1 MKKSFL
7 IILFL
12 FSVSLLISQT
22 TQIQTKSI
30 ILKIKGFIS
39 LPEGFDSEK
48 TRTGIDELDF
58 FITTNQVIH
67 IKHLISGKNKPL
79 LLFRLEFSSNVD
91 INKMIEEI
99 KLLRCI
105 EIAELDH
112 ITGITGTLS
121 ITPNDAQFIKQ
132 WGLYNNG
139 TFSYSPATS
148 GADIDMKN
156 AWTITQ
162 GDTNV
167 IVGII
172 DSGTK
177 LDHPEFS
184 GRLWVNSQEIPNNGI
199 DDDGNGYIDDKN
211 GWNFVSSS
219 NNPTDDNGHGT
230 NVAGIIGANG
240 NNGIGYAGVD
250 WNCKIMT
257 LKVLGYNNQGWD
269 SDVITSVY
277 YAVDNGAR
285 VVNMSLASNTFSMLY
300 QEAIDYAV
308 NNNVLVITAMGNDNT
323 FYKRYPAAYNGVIA
337 VGATSPNDTRA
348 NPFQWGGG
356 SNYGDHIS
364 VCAPGN
370 YIFGLHYSLNTNYN
384 YYYSGTSQAA
394 PHVAGL
400 ASLLLAQDPTRTV
413 EDIKMII
420 ESTADD
426 GVGLTLEDKK
436 FWDPYYGFGRIN
448 AYQALSVIPT
458 NKTLNLSVSG
468 VGSLNLPLGTHTFE
482 YGTLVTLEVIPNNE
496 YYLQKWIIDGVD
508 YVNPSNELKFRM
520 NKNYSFQAVFSLRP
534 IKYVTEYGA
543 GLKNG
548 SSWSNAYGNAEFQNG
563 INTSQLGTIF
573 WVAQGTYKPT
583 EILPIAG
590 TENRGK
596 SFIIRNNIIIYG
608 GFNGTESLLSQRDYI
623 NNITVFSGDIE
634 IQNNSSDNS
643 YHVIWFENKNRS
655 TFVDGITIKN
665 GNANGVYNECDRGGG
680 VFSGIIY
687 NCIIE
692 YNSASYYGAGAY
704 QSELINCIVRNN
716 NANYG
721 GGLYQGTAFKSYFT
735 YNTGGNYGGAIYE
748 SIADSC
754 DITNNSAVVYGGGAY
769 NSTITNSIFNNN
781 NANGGGGAYLGS
793 ISNTIFEG
801 DSANYGG
808 ATYEVTLEN
817 CTLINNKAINYG
829 GATFLGTLNNCHL
842 EDNVCDGRGGAVY
855 NVNASNCTF
864 LNNLSYSYGG
874 AGYISVF
881 KNCSFV
887 GNRGSWGGA
896 ITDSEADSCS
906 FTANVAQFN
915 GGGAYLSNI
924 SNCSFVNDT
933 ASTGGATYECNL
945 INCSLTGN
953 FASNKSGG
961 MHLGDASNCIFEN
974 NTSVSEGG
982 GAASEINADNCIFN
996 NNITFAGGGA
1006 LQSSTANNCTFNY
1019 NSAGSGGAMFNC
1031 EAVKC
1036 FIQNN
1041 SAINGGGTYYG
1052 NYDSCFYIS
1061 NIAFSN
1067 GQGGGAYNGIISN
1080 SLFFSDSA
1088 YMGGA
1093 AYSAELFNCILVNNK
1108 AQQNGGAINYCTV
1121 KNNLIYN
1128 NIAHNNGGAA
1138 YNSRILNSTI
1148 VENKAQNTGGGTY
1161 NSNLINCMV
1170 WGNKKLNGTY
1180 DQKWGGA
1187 DTNCA
1192 IQSLTIPPG
1201 PNNIA
1206 LSALNQGTQA
1216 GVNYPV
1222 FLDPSSGNFRIQP
1235 TSAGFNT
1242 GNNSYVQSLYTDNNG
1257 IIIITSQLDLDSN
1270 ARVIGSQID
1279 LGAYE
1284 TSSTILSILPSL
1296 NGTTNP
1302 IPGSYNYNNTYT
1314 TVVNA
1319 IPNTGYH
1326 FEKWLV
1332 NGADSLNSAINLYMN
1347 TDYTV
1352 QALFHIN
1359 QYDFILTKTGNGSV
1373 NHAYGTTLY
1382 NYNSAINLIATP
1394 DTNSCFVKWICN
1406 GIDSLNSS
1414 ISITVDTTYQIE
1426 AIFSNQAELDL
1437 TISGNGSINHV
1448 SGITQY
1454 SVGSVIELI
1463 ATPDAHHN
1471 FLKWIV
1477 NGIDYLN
1484 DTLNL
1489 VMNNYYTVVSVFE
1502 PVKYELSL
1510 SIVGNGQ
1517 VNHQVGTTLY
1527 DYGSQVSFTAI
1538 ANTGYSFEKW
1548 IVNGID
1554 SLNPTIH
1561 IIIDTNYIV
1570 EADFDTLQYNLTLSV
1585 TGNGNVNNSLGT
1597 TSYHYGTI
1605 IQLTATPNEN
1615 YHFDK
1620 WEINGVNNYS
1630 NPIQITI
1637 QDNMSVQATFLY
1649 NTSVDEVIN
1658 NTIKVFPN
1666 PVSNILSINSSKN
1679 NLLKIEIFN
1688 ELGQLIYYD
1697 LCHNA
1702 ISYSVYTAEF
1712 SNGIYF
1718 LRIFINNFE
1727 VYNTKFLKY

>member
-1 MKKSFL
+1 MKKFFL

-30 ILKIKGFIS
+30 ILKMKGYIS
-39 LPEGFDSEK
+39 LPESFDSEK
-48 TRTGIDELDF
+48 KRTGIDELDL

-67 IKHLISGKNKPL
+67 IKHLISGKNKPQ
-79 LLFRLEFSSNVD
+79 LLFRFEFSSNVD

-105 EIAELDH
+105 EIAEPDH

-167 IVGII
+167 IVGVI
-172 DSGTK
+172 DTGTK

-184 GRLWVNSQEIPNNGI
+184 GRIWLNSQEIPNNGI
-199 DDDGNGYIDDKN
+199 DDDGNGYIDDLN

-219 NNPTDDNGHGT
+219 NNPTDNNGHGT

-257 LKVLGYNNQGWD
+257 LKALGSNGQGLN
-269 SDVITSVY
+269 SYIIQSIY

-285 VVNMSLASNTFSMLY
+285 VLNMSLESSSSSLLF
-300 QEAIDYAV
+300 QDAIDYAI
-308 NNNVLVITAMGNDNT
+308 NNNVVVVAAMGNNNHNT
-323 FYKRYPAAYNGVIA
+323 NHYPAASNGVIA
-337 VGATSPNDTRA
+337 VGATNPNDTRA

-400 ASLLLAQDPTRTV
+400 ASLLIAQDPTRTV
-413 EDIKMII
+413 EEIRMLI
-420 ESTADD
+420 ESSSED
-426 GVGLTLEDKK
+426 GVGLATEDKPL
-436 FWDPYYGFGRIN
+436 WDPYYGFGRIN

-468 VGSLNLPLGTHTFE
+468 VGSLNLPIGTQSFA
-482 YGTLVTLEVIPNNE
+482 YGALITLEAIPLNE

-520 NKNYSFQAVFSLRP
+520 NKNYTIQAVFSLRP
-534 IKYVTEYGA
+534 IKYVTENGA
-543 GLKNG
+543 GLKDG

-563 INTSQLGTIF
+563 INTSQIGTIF

-583 EILPIAG
+583 EILPFAG

-643 YHVIWFENKNRS
+643 YHVIWFENKNRF

-721 GGLYQGTAFKSYFT
+721 G
-735 YNTGGNYGGAIYE
+735 AIYE
-748 SIADSC
+748 SNVDSC
-754 DITNNSAVVYGGGAY
+754 NISNNSAAVYGGGAY
-769 NSTITNSIFNNN
+769 NSTITNSILNNN
-781 NANGGGGAYLGS
+781 NANRGGGAYLGS
-793 ISNTIFEG
+793 FSNTIFEG

-808 ATYEVTLEN
+808 A
-817 CTLINNKAINYG
+817 
-829 GATFLGTLNNCHL
+829 
-842 EDNVCDGRGGAVY
+842 VY
-855 NVNASNCTF
+855 NGNASNCTF
-864 LNNLSYSYGG
+864 LNNLSYSQGG
-874 AGYISVF
+874 AGYNSVF
-881 KNCSFV
+881 NNCSFI
-887 GNRGSWGGA
+887 GNRGSEGGA

-924 SNCSFVNDT
+924 ANSTFVNDT
-933 ASTGGATYECNL
+933 AYTGGAAYECNL
-945 INCSLTGN
+945 INCSLNGN
-953 FASNKSGG
+953 FASSKSGG

-974 NTSVSEGG
+974 NTSFSEGG
-982 GAASEINADNCIFN
+982 GAASEINANNCIFN
-996 NNITFAGGGA
+996 NNMSFAGGGA

-1019 NSAGSGGAMFNC
+1019 NSAGSGGAMLNC

-1036 FIQNN
+1036 SILNN
-1041 SAINGGGTYYG
+1041 SAINGGGTYFG
-1052 NYDSCFYIS
+1052 NYDSCLYIS

-1080 SLFFSDSA
+1080 SIFVSDSA

-1121 KNNLIYN
+1121 KNSLIYN
-1128 NIAHNNGGAA
+1128 NIAHNYGGAA

-1216 GVNYPV
+1216 GINYPV
-1222 FLDPSSGNFRIQP
+1222 FLDPSNGNFRIQP

-1284 TSSTILSILPSL
+1284 TSSTMLSILPSL

-1319 IPNTGYH
+1319 IPNTGYY

-1352 QALFHIN
+1352 QAFFHIN
-1359 QYDFILTKTGNGSV
+1359 QYDFILNKTGNGSV

-1382 NYNSAINLIATP
+1382 NYNSVINLTATP

-1527 DYGSQVSFTAI
+1527 DYGSQVSLTAI

-1561 IIIDTNYIV
+1561 IIMDTNYIV
-1570 EADFDTLQYNLTLSV
+1570 EADFDTLQYNFSLSV
-1585 TGNGNVNNSLGT
+1585 TGNGNVNHSLGT

-1630 NPIQITI
+1630 NPVQITI
-1637 QDNMSVQATFLY
+1637 QDNMSVQVTFLY

-1666 PVSNILSINSSKN
+1666 PVSNILSISSSKN